1 MRKKIETER
10 LVLRPF
16 ETQDL
21 TALVSYVG
29 DIDVARATGQL
40 PHPYTKTEAQS
51 WLDFNLGQ
59 SSEPSTNYIY
69 AIATQDNRL
78 IGCISLIPKRDS
90 WELGYWLGQPH
101 WHKGYMREASS
112 ALLDEARRSL
122 APADLC
128 ACVFIDNPRSLALL
142 QHLGFS
148 LCGQCAEFCV
158 ARGHDVEAYQL
169 SLSLEAHHA

>member
-1 MRKKIETER
+1 MRKKFKTER

-21 TALVSYVG
+21 TALVSYAG

-51 WLDFNLGQ
+51 WLEFNQGESN
-59 SSEPSTNYIY
+59 SSSSNHIY
-69 AIATQDNRL
+69 AVATLDGNL
-78 IGCISLIPKRDS
+78 IGCISLMPNEDG

-112 ALLDEARRSL
+112 ALLDEARQHL
-122 APADLC
+122 APANLC
-128 ACVFIDNPRSLALL
+128 AWVFTDNPRSLALL
-142 QHLGFS
+142 KHLGFTV
-148 LCGQCAEFCV
+148 CGQSAEFCV
-158 ARGHDVEAYQL
+158 ARGHDVKAHRL
-169 SLSLEAHHA
+169 SLSLEAHDA